1 MIKRCLILF
10 CFLFVF
16 SARLRAVDVSR
27 IEREPDGEMTVY
39 FCDIFKIENV
49 ALKETPAGEIVLM
62 PRETGGYKNLS
73 VISKKLD
80 EEIKKCASAK
90 CETAVCKNYPRSNI
104 VSSRKLKNSNSVLA
118 DVSLDGEL
126 TITVFVSKIKGR
138 KSKDIYRV
146 KFPMD
151 LKFLDKKYRV
161 NLRSF
166 LISET
171 QSLL

>member
-16 SARLRAVDVSR
+16 GARLRAINVSQA
-27 IEREPDGEMTVY
+27 EREPDGEMTIS
-39 FCDIFKIENV
+39 FCDVFKIENIV
-49 ALKETPAGEIVLM
+49 LKETPAGEIVLM

-80 EEIKKCASAK
+80 EEIKKCSRVK
-90 CETAVCKNYPRSNI
+90 CDTAVCKSYPRSNI
-104 VSSRKLKNSNSVLA
+104 ISARKLKSYNSVLA
-118 DVSLDGEL
+118 YVSLDGEL
-126 TITVFVSKIKGR
+126 AITVFVSKIKGR
-138 KSKDIYRV
+138 KNKDIYRV
-146 KFPMD
+146 KFPGD
-151 LKFLDKKYRV
+151 LKFLDRKYRA

-171 QSLL
+171 QNLL